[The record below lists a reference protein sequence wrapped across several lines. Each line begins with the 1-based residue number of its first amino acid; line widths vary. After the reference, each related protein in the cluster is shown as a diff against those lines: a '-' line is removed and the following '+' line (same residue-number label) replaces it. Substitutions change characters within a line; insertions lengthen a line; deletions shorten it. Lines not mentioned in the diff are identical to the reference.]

1 MHKMPACVSLLFHG
15 VLWTICQAADGPI
28 VIAAGDWSKP
38 VADNRG
44 FAVRGRLVI
53 AEKEKNRDQRSV
65 AVYVELQD
73 ASEHV
78 GSTMQIYCDLGR
90 KDFRPEYKGGLHC
103 EMRNKDGKLIPA
115 MGYPFGGAV
124 PGSLWMTLP
133 SDGTIRLRASPF
145 GVRRERAIA
154 ITSDLSSLWIIGE
167 DDPSEHFL
175 SGTFTV
181 DPAPDQKP

>member
-1 MHKMPACVSLLFHG
+1 MNKTLLCIYLLSFQW
-15 VLWTICQAADGPI
+15 VLCAFCLAVDGPAI
-28 VIAAGDWSKP
+28 IASGDWSKP
-38 VADNRG
+38 VTDNRG

-53 AEKEKNRDQRSV
+53 AEKEKKGDQRSV

-78 GSTMQIYCDLGR
+78 GSDMQIFCDLGR
-90 KDFRPEYKGGLHC
+90 RDFRPEYKGGLHC

-124 PGSLWMTLP
+124 PGSIWMTLP

-145 GVRRERAIA
+145 CR
-154 ITSDLSSLWIIGE
+154 
-167 DDPSEHFL
+167 PSR
-175 SGTFTV
+175 
-181 DPAPDQKP
+181 